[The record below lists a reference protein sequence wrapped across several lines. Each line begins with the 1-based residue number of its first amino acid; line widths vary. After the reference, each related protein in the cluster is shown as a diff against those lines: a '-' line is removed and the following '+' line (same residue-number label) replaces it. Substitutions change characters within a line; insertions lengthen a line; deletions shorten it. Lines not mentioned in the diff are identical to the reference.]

1 MYSLSSWRRTHYIE
15 HSNVALEAI
24 QFDQRL
30 RVTIK
35 TGSKTAVSPE
45 QKRQK
50 GLGFRVSMVKC
61 AGRGLS
67 NLPLR
72 PLTIHTRVRGQ
83 IPPPLALHPNH
94 NLLGLRPGPTTSFFQ
109 SPAHLD
115 LERSGEAATTDGGGA
130 ARARGSE
137 RSAGRPPVASVC
149 LGLCEAKVLVKG
161 LALGLRARLGTTLSG
176 PRFGRK
182 A

>member
-1 MYSLSSWRRTHYIE
+1 
-15 HSNVALEAI
+15 
-24 QFDQRL
+24 
-30 RVTIK
+30 
-35 TGSKTAVSPE
+35 
-45 QKRQK
+45 
-50 GLGFRVSMVKC
+50 MVKC
-61 AGRGLS
+61 ACAFTGGGLS
-67 NLPLR
+67 NLPSR
-72 PLTIHTRVRGQ
+72 PPYHSHARTRPRTN
-83 IPPPLALHPNH
+83 PTPALYPNH
-94 NLLGLRPGPTTSFFQ
+94 NLLGFRPGPTTSFFQ
-109 SPAHLD
+109 LPALLD

-161 LALGLRARLGTTLSG
+161 LALGLRARLVTTLSG

>member
-1 MYSLSSWRRTHYIE
+1 
-15 HSNVALEAI
+15 
-24 QFDQRL
+24 
-30 RVTIK
+30 
-35 TGSKTAVSPE
+35 
-45 QKRQK
+45 
-50 GLGFRVSMVKC
+50 MVKC
-61 AGRGLS
+61 ACAFTEGVYPTCLHA
-67 NLPLR
+67 
-72 PLTIHTRVRGQ
+72 PLTIHTRARVRGQ

-94 NLLGLRPGPTTSFFQ
+94 NLLGFRPGPTTSFFQ
-109 SPAHLD
+109 LPAHLD